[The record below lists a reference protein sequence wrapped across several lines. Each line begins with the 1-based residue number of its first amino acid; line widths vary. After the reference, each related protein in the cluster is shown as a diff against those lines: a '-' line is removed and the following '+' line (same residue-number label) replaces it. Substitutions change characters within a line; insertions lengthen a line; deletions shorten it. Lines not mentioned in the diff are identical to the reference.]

1 LEEGR
6 VRGAVLWNFW
16 KQVDTARALMM
27 EKGPF
32 KAEDLVGRIKEE

>member
-6 VRGAVLWNFW
+6 VRGVLLWNVW
-16 KQVDTARALMM
+16 KQVDNARALML

-32 KAEDLVGRIKEE
+32 KAEDLMGRIKGE